1 MVYRAEVQN
10 KNGIE
15 CIQTGKRG
23 LNKIQNKKAPSPFG
37 QKNLAPTKIKK
48 GHIKVKCKQFER

>member
-1 MVYRAEVQN
+1 MVYGAEVQN

-23 LNKIQNKKAPSPFG
+23 LNKIQTEMAPSAYG
-37 QKNLAPTKIKK
+37 QKNLVPTEI
-48 GHIKVKCKQFER
+48 

>member
-1 MVYRAEVQN
+1 MIYRAEVQN

-48 GHIKVKCKQFER
+48 GPHKGKVQII